1 MTTTPLND
9 VDTRA
14 TRAASGVPS
23 VQGTALYSSNPLP
36 RALAHYERELAATLG
51 RIGVE
56 HRVLPT
62 KPVEG
67 GVGISAKARMLR
79 NAAEN
84 GRSGG
89 RLEQTAMQLWPSLG
103 LLDPLI
109 WRSGSRSGSTNAVIV
124 HDPVP
129 LRSQI
134 GFDRVSRSLARRSGS
149 GRSPVIV
156 SHSDD
161 AMVVSRELFP
171 RFRHVKLLHPVL
183 ASPSPVPRASEP
195 TVVVAGQ
202 YKPQR
207 DLALLAR
214 LGQRLRREG
223 VVGEIYGRGWPDDLP
238 GWRVTSRFL
247 DEDELDRALASAWC
261 VLIPYQLYFQSG
273 IALRALELG
282 TLSVSPH
289 TSFASDLLGAGS
301 SLMTD
306 SSRSD
311 EEFARAI
318 ASALAGEHDPAV
330 LLERYVEAVDRSWM
344 AGLDLI
350 GGAEHRAGALADP
363 PIDGK
368 A

>member
-1 MTTTPLND
+1 MTTTGLDD
-9 VDTRA
+9 VCTRA
-14 TRAASGVPS
+14 TAGASVVPS
-23 VQGTALYSSNPLP
+23 MQRTALYSSNPLP

-56 HRVLPT
+56 HRVLT
-62 KPVEG
+62 ARPVEG
-67 GVGISAKARMLR
+67 GRGVIGRARMLR
-79 NAAEN
+79 GAAEN

-89 RLEQTAMQLWPSLG
+89 RLEETAMQLWPSLG
-103 LLDPLI
+103 LLDPLL
-109 WRSGSRSGSTNAVIV
+109 WRSRSRSGRTNAVIV

-129 LRSQI
+129 LRRQV

-149 GRSPVIV
+149 GRLPIIV

-161 AMVVSRELFP
+161 AMTVSRELLP

-183 ASPSPVPRASEP
+183 TSPSTVTRAPEP

-282 TLSVSPH
+282 TLIVSPH

-301 SLMTD
+301 SLITD

-318 ASALAGEHDPAV
+318 GSALAGEHDAAV
-330 LLERYVEAVDRSWM
+330 LLDRYVEAVDRSWTT
-344 AGLDLI
+344 GLDLI
-350 GGAEHRAGALADP
+350 GGTQR
-363 PIDGK
+363 
-368 A
+368 